1 MCNSYRI
8 KQTEREKERK
18 RGSERERGREGEGMK
33 PQAYGKTHTLGI
45 YMAQQLALTIES
57 AVESDSESP
66 SAYLNPL
73 CRFVCP
79 SSSHVVLCRS
89 SISIA
94 LTARRLAWFL
104 CLSLSLPLSLPFLLF
119 FSAGFGCQNHK
130 ITLSRSNTNTNTKPI
145 QYPIPIPIP
154 IPNTNTHSNSYS
166 NLYLSPLWPC

>member
-1 MCNSYRI
+1 MR
-8 KQTEREKERK
+8 ERE
-18 RGSERERGREGEGMK
+18 GERERGYEAAGIWK
-33 PQAYGKTHTLGI
+33 DTHAWHLHGP
-45 YMAQQLALTIES
+45 TIGFDNRIRSRIRFRIPE
-57 AVESDSESP
+57 

-104 CLSLSLPLSLPFLLF
+104 CLSSPLSLPLSLSFLLF

-130 ITLSRSNTNTNTKPI
+130 ITLSRSNTNTNTNTEPI

-154 IPNTNTHSNSYS
+154 IAIAIAICTYRRFGHVNF
-166 NLYLSPLWPC
+166 